1 MEEEHLNC
9 RSTTWPARRWID
21 GLIAAVA
28 LLAATSALAQARG
41 FAPVADMP
49 PAPALILN
57 DIDDR
62 KFDLASLRG
71 RVVVV
76 NFWATWCPP
85 CRKEFPSLGRLQ
97 KLFKP
102 QDLTVVAVNVGEDAD
117 TIFSF
122 AGNTDI
128 VVLLDRDSRAMAGW
142 RVGGLPT
149 TYVVDRNGRIVLR
162 ATGGREFDSPAILEQ
177 LRPLI
182 ERR

>member
-1 MEEEHLNC
+1 ML
-9 RSTTWPARRWID
+9 PAHRWID
-21 GLIAAVA
+21 WLIAAMV
-28 LLAATSALAQARG
+28 LLAAVPAAAQGKSFSVVAE
-41 FAPVADMP
+41 APS
-49 PAPALILN
+49 APALVLN

-128 VVLLDRDSRAMAGW
+128 AVLLDRDSRAMAGW
-142 RVGGLPT
+142 RVGGLPA
-149 TYVVDRNGRIVLR
+149 TYVVDRGGRIVLR
-162 ATGGREFDSPAILEQ
+162 AVGGREFDSPAILEQ
-177 LRPLI
+177 LRPLT
-182 ERR
+182 ERK

>member
-1 MEEEHLNC
+1 M
-9 RSTTWPARRWID
+9 WPAPRWID
-21 GLIAAVA
+21 GLIAAIA
-28 LLAATSALAQARG
+28 LLAAASAAAEVRA
-41 FAPVADMP
+41 FAAVADARL
-49 PAPALILN
+49 APALVLE

-102 QDLTVVAVNVGEDAD
+102 ADLTVVAVNVGEDAE
-117 TIFSF
+117 TVFSF
-122 AGNTDI
+122 VGNPEI
-128 VVLLDRDSRAMAGW
+128 VVPLDRDSRAMGSW
-142 RVGGLPT
+142 RVGGLPAT
-149 TYVVDRNGRIVLR
+149 FVVDRHGRVVLR

-177 LRPLI
+177 LRPLT
-182 ERR
+182 ERK